1 MKSFSREQNCTPSEI
16 VNLASRHGALSAKG
30 LASRGSLPYMGSS
43 PSEGAAGMKEPR
55 KSPPRRSPTKS
66 EEKLDEEL
74 EESFPA
80 SDPPSNT
87 PTSAGGP
94 ERSEAK
100 HPKPD
105 KPPRRG

>member
-1 MKSFSREQNCTPSEI
+1 MVYSDPGPSK
-16 VNLASRHGALSAKG
+16 AGAT
-30 LASRGSLPYMGSS
+30 
-43 PSEGAAGMKEPR
+43 
-55 KSPPRRSPTKS
+55 PRRRRDERATKVTAGQAAVKA

-94 ERSEAK
+94 ERSQTK
-100 HPKPD
+100 PPKPD
-105 KPPRRG
+105 KSPRRG